1 MSAPPLQGY
10 MENGNMNNNMN
21 GVGIGQAQADPN
33 QPIAGPSNYARQTQ
47 QQIPLQQLQQPFYGV
62 NGHMPQYATAQ
73 PTFAPPAQ
81 QNVQAFMAPYT
92 PGLPQFHAPQMMQYP
107 PYDPNPAGVMP
118 NFHFGTV
125 SQPAWQDDW
134 AEDMP
139 HDGQEMIYSNL
150 EVKHR
155 RRTTPDQLKILEY
168 WYDINPK
175 PDNALREHL
184 AAQLGMT
191 KRNVQVW
198 FQNRRAKMKGLAKKE
213 EKAAEGGEGGGN
225 AGQAQNQTP
234 EKAQTVSPV
243 HPPTQHRQVLLP
255 PMAPPSMTRRASL
268 ANGEA
273 AKIEM
278 FVAKRAA
285 AASGQMARNAGL
297 RAPGFVS
304 PQRSPLL
311 GTANAARRQS
321 IPYPTPIT
329 AGPAGASMSP
339 KFSPVARVMP
349 SALHLTAMRNN
360 TRRAS
365 MPGAAQLIS
374 SGPFTPPR
382 VVTNQ
387 HQIGNARG
395 TRELSPIK
403 DHDSDGSHQFLL
415 DPESEF
421 NATYITPPSSVHL
434 PTDVSPIS
442 FLPTGST
449 GYDPSIPFS
458 PDSPLPN
465 PAFTFGGA
473 DMAQQLLLQQQ
484 QQPQVLDEAEAAR
497 QQQLFLAFQ
506 QRGRMGSIASINTLG
521 TDIGNGTDL
530 DEANMSEWSLAGQD
544 LPNGYGQDGQGLPDG
559 FDPDVRRSSAPADL
573 LHQIN
578 LMGLNNLNPSPIRP
592 SPLGTHF
599 TSDEFHH
606 GTTFDPNA
614 YLTPTDAPASSDLS
628 PMGSSSL
635 GSSEGPSPTQAQSN
649 YSQQMQQQYQHQH
662 QQQQQQQQHLAPG
675 QIIRSAS
682 LQASPGQMHAHVQGH
697 GQGQGSISG
706 GQHSASVSP
715 YSEHSN
721 PAHSQNQNQN
731 QNQTYGQQAYQT
743 AMYDGYQAP
752 ITGIAHP
759 SNQTQGQGQGHQTPY
774 TQQQQQQQQHQ
785 QQHGTNSAS
794 SGSGSG
800 AGSGDSLGKDD
811 FAFLNDLAGGND
823 AVNILV

>member
-10 MENGNMNNNMN
+10 MENGNMVNNMN
-21 GVGIGQAQADPN
+21 GVGQAAHGDPN

-47 QQIPLQQLQQPFYGV
+47 QIPLQQLQQPFYSV
-62 NGHMPQYATAQ
+62 NGHIPQYATAVQ
-73 PTFAPPAQ
+73 PAFPPPPPAQ
-81 QNVQAFMAPYT
+81 QQAQAFMPPFT
-92 PGLPQFHAPQMMQYP
+92 PGVPQFHAPQMMQYP
-107 PYDPNPAGVMP
+107 AYDANAAGVMP

-134 AEDMP
+134 PEDIP

-175 PDNALREHL
+175 PDNSLREHL

-213 EKAAEGGEGGGN
+213 EKAAEGGETGTGTGT
-225 AGQAQNQTP
+225 AGEGPNQAP
-234 EKAQTVSPV
+234 EKAQTAPPV
-243 HPPTQHRQVLLP
+243 QAPVQHRQVLLP

-297 RAPGFVS
+297 RAPDFVS

-311 GTANAARRQS
+311 GSASAARRQS

-329 AGPAGASMSP
+329 AGPGGASMSP

-421 NATYITPPSSVHL
+421 NTTYITPPSSIYNPSVI
-434 PTDVSPIS
+434 SPIS
-442 FLPTGST
+442 FLPTNST
-449 GYDPSIPFS
+449 NYDPSLPFS

-465 PAFTFGGA
+465 PAFSFGGA
-473 DMAQQLLLQQQ
+473 DMAQQFLT
-484 QQPQVLDEAEAAR
+484 QQPPVLDEAEAAR

-521 TDIGNGTDL
+521 TENGNGTDV
-530 DEANMSEWSLAGQD
+530 DEANIPEWSLAGQE
-544 LPNGYGQDGQGLPDG
+544 LPEVYGQDGQGVPDG
-559 FDPDVRRSSAPADL
+559 FDPDARRSSAPADL

-599 TSDEFHH
+599 TSDEYHT
-606 GTTFDPNA
+606 GTAFDA
-614 YLTPTDAPASSDLS
+614 SSYLTPRDAPASSDLS
-628 PMGSSSL
+628 PMGSNSL
-635 GSSEGPSPTQAQSN
+635 ASSEGPSPTHAHGN
-649 YSQQMQQQYQHQH
+649 YGLQMQQQ
-662 QQQQQQQQHLAPG
+662 QQQQQQQQHLVQG
-675 QIIRSAS
+675 QILRSTS
-682 LQASPGQMHAHVQGH
+682 LQTSPGPMQ
-697 GQGQGSISG
+697 GQGQGPMTGMEHPSSI
-706 GQHSASVSP
+706 SP

-721 PAHSQNQNQN
+721 PQSLQN
-731 QNQTYGQQAYQT
+731 QNQTFGQQAYQS
-743 AMYDGYQAP
+743 AMYDGYQP
-752 ITGIAHP
+752 PVGGMGHP
-759 SNQTQGQGQGHQTPY
+759 SVQAQGQGQQPSQSHA
-774 TQQQQQQQQHQ
+774 QH
-785 QQHGTNSAS
+785 HHASNSVS
-794 SGSGSG
+794 SAGGSMSG
-800 AGSGDSLGKDD
+800 GGSGDSNSKDD
-811 FAFLNDLAGGND
+811 FAFLADLAGGND

>member
-10 MENGNMNNNMN
+10 VENGNMPNDMN
-21 GVGIGQAQADPN
+21 GVGQTQVNPS
-33 QPIAGPSNYARQTQ
+33 QPIAGPSNYARQT

-62 NGHMPQYATAQ
+62 NGHIPQYSTAQ
-73 PTFAPPAQ
+73 PAFPLPAQ
-81 QNVQAFMAPYT
+81 QQAQAFMAPFT
-92 PGLPQFHAPQMMQYP
+92 PGMPQFPVPQMMQYP
-107 PYDPNPAGVMP
+107 AYDANPAGIIP

-134 AEDMP
+134 PEDMP

-175 PDNALREHL
+175 PDNSLREHL

-213 EKAAEGGEGGGN
+213 EKAAEGGEGGNSSQG
-225 AGQAQNQTP
+225 QNQTP
-234 EKAQTVSPV
+234 DKAQTAPPVQVSV
-243 HPPTQHRQVLLP
+243 QHRQVLLP
-255 PMAPPSMTRRASL
+255 PMVAPNMTRRASL

-273 AKIEM
+273 AKIGD

-285 AASGQMARNAGL
+285 AASGQLARHAGL
-297 RAPGFVS
+297 RAPGYVS

-311 GTANAARRQS
+311 GSASAARRQS

-329 AGPAGASMSP
+329 AGPAGGLSMSP

-387 HQIGNARG
+387 HQVGTARG

-403 DHDSDGSHQFLL
+403 DHDSEGSHQFLL
-415 DPESEF
+415 SPEESEF
-421 NATYITPPSSVHL
+421 NTTYITPPSSAYN
-434 PTDVSPIS
+434 PSDISPIS
-442 FLPTGST
+442 YLPTNST
-449 GYDPSIPFS
+449 SYDPSLPFS
-458 PDSPLPN
+458 SDSPLPN
-465 PAFTFGGA
+465 PAFSFGGA
-473 DMAQQLLLQQQ
+473 DMAQQLLQQQ
-484 QQPQVLDEAEAAR
+484 QQQQQQHQPVLDEAEAAR

-521 TDIGNGTDL
+521 TDNGNGTDL
-530 DEANMSEWSLAGQD
+530 DEANISEWSLAGQD
-544 LPNGYGQDGQGLPDG
+544 LPETFGQDAQGAPDG
-559 FDPDVRRSSAPADL
+559 FDPDARRSSAPADL

-599 TSDEFHH
+599 TSDEFHSAQ
-606 GTTFDPNA
+606 TFDA
-614 YLTPTDAPASSDLS
+614 SSYLTPTDAPTSSDLS
-628 PMGSSSL
+628 PMGSNSL

-649 YSQQMQQQYQHQH
+649 YSHSMQH
-662 QQQQQQQQHLAPG
+662 QQQQQQQQHHLAPG

-682 LQASPGQMHAHVQGH
+682 LQTSPGQMHVQA
-697 GQGQGSISG
+697 QGSMSG
-706 GQHSASVSP
+706 MEQSSSVSP
-715 YSEHSN
+715 YSDHSSK
-721 PAHSQNQNQN
+721 PPHAQS
-731 QNQTYGQQAYQT
+731 QTYGQQTYQS
-743 AMYDGYQAP
+743 AMYDGYQP
-752 ITGIAHP
+752 PVGGIGHPSHQTQAQAHP
-759 SNQTQGQGQGHQTPY
+759 QIQNQQPTHI
-774 TQQQQQQQQHQ
+774 QQH
-785 QQHGTNSAS
+785 HASNSTS
-794 SGSGSG
+794 SGG
-800 AGSGDSLGKDD
+800 GSGDSTGKDD
-811 FAFLNDLAGGND
+811 FAFLNDLTGGND